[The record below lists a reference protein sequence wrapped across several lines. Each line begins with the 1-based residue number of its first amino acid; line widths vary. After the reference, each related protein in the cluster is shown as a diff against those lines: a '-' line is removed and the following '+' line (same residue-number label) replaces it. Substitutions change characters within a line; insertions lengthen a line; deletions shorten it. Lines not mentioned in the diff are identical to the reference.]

1 MIMIK
6 SITHFIKYSKLKLQN
21 HFLEMMTATVSHD
34 MRTPLNAILGI
45 GKNLEMHIRGEAGL
59 RFFKI
64 IMNSAKLMHFL
75 VNDLID
81 LFRIRNGKFTAVES
95 RVDLKFHLT
104 ELIEVFEL
112 QAQEK
117 GLGISLEHDPSIPKE
132 VTVDIQRVK

>member
-1 MIMIK
+1 
-6 SITHFIKYSKLKLQN
+6 
-21 HFLEMMTATVSHD
+21 
-34 MRTPLNAILGI
+34 
-45 GKNLEMHIRGEAGL
+45 
-59 RFFKI
+59 
-64 IMNSAKLMHFL
+64 LMHFL

-117 GLGISLEHDPSIPKE
+117 GLGISLEHDPGVPKE

>member
-21 HFLEMMTATVSHD
+21 HFLEMLTATVSHD

-45 GKNLEMHIRGEAGL
+45 GKNLEMHIKGEAGL

-64 IMNSAKLMHFL
+64 IMNSAKLMQFL

-95 RVDLKFHLT
+95 RVDLKFHLS
-104 ELIEVFEL
+104 ELI
-112 QAQEK
+112 
-117 GLGISLEHDPSIPKE
+117 
-132 VTVDIQRVK
+132 